1 MAVLLTSLACYLLYY
16 RLEPRR
22 AYVAGAVPLAAV
34 GLFAAAM
41 AVVAALIRYT
51 VEARR
56 RGGEL
61 TGASVYWSC
70 EERNPA

>member
-16 RLEPRR
+16 RLKPRR

-41 AVVAALIRYT
+41 AVVAAFAYKMKS
-51 VEARR
+51 EAMKRQGFR
-56 RGGEL
+56 
-61 TGASVYWSC
+61 TD
-70 EERNPA
+70 

>member
-41 AVVAALIRYT
+41 AVVGALIR
-51 VEARR
+51 
-56 RGGEL
+56 
-61 TGASVYWSC
+61 
-70 EERNPA
+70 

>member
-1 MAVLLTSLACYLLYY
+1 MRSPTPWFRSYLLYY

-41 AVVAALIRYT
+41 AVVAALIR
-51 VEARR
+51 
-56 RGGEL
+56 
-61 TGASVYWSC
+61 
-70 EERNPA
+70 